1 MTNMTNTT
9 NMTSLTSWP
18 NDICDVTT
26 TSNTTNMTTTSNTTN
41 MTSWPND
48 IRDMHTKFGVREV
61 VKNFDREKMLTFLK
75 FRLDF
80 LQEELNEAQEAYN
93 VLNAEQAGMQE
104 DAKVKYA
111 DDIVD
116 AMIDLSVVAIGTLDA
131 FGIDAQL
138 SWDRVHDANMQKEPG
153 IKASRPNPLGLPD
166 LIKPEGWVAP
176 THSDNIGLLAKL

>member
-1 MTNMTNTT
+1 M
-9 NMTSLTSWP
+9 
-18 NDICDVTT
+18 
-26 TSNTTNMTTTSNTTN
+26 TN

-61 VKNFDREKMLTFLK
+61 VQNFDREKALKFLK

-80 LQEELNEAQEAYN
+80 LQEELNEAHAAYD
-93 VLNAEQAGMQE
+93 VLNADTGGLQE
-104 DAKVKYA
+104 DAKTKYA

-116 AMIDLSVVAIGTLDA
+116 AMIDLCVVAIGTLDA
-131 FGIDAQL
+131 FGVDAQE
-138 SWDRVHDANMQKEPG
+138 SWDRVHNANMQKEPG

-176 THSDNIGLLAKL
+176 THSDNIGLLGKL